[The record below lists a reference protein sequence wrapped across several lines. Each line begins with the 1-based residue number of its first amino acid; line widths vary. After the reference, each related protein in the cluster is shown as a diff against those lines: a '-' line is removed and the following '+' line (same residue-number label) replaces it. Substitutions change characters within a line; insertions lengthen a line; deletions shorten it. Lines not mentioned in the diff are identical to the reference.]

1 MQKTLLHVG
10 IRLEMEDTCQRELE
24 SSKSPAS
31 RGGLVTESLRGTKT
45 GMWQK
50 TPQAGDAGLI
60 SFRKVPNFWCFTY
73 ARRRMAAL
81 STS

>member
-24 SSKSPAS
+24 SSKSLAS

-45 GMWQK
+45 GIVAEDP
-50 TPQAGDAGLI
+50 TGG
-60 SFRKVPNFWCFTY
+60 
-73 ARRRMAAL
+73 
-81 STS
+81 